1 MPLLKDGKLV
11 DYLWQFVEDNSDLPE
26 NGDIVVSLNRWFE
39 DNDELG
45 GRDGLVGV
53 KLNSDQSPA
62 QLVDALDRIA
72 LIAVDFPAF
81 TDGRSY
87 SSARLL
93 RERYGYQGQI
103 RATGEVLLDQYGF
116 MLRCGID
123 EVQISDIDDASE
135 WLSAASKM
143 SRHYQPAADGVSA
156 IWAKRH
162 AAA

>member
-11 DYLWQFVEDNSDLPE
+11 EDTWRFVEDDNDVPQD
-26 NGDIVVSLNRWFE
+26 GAVIVSLNRWLE
-39 DNDELG
+39 GNGDLI
-45 GRDGLVGV
+45 GRDDPVGV
-53 KLNSDQSPA
+53 KLRSDQSPA
-62 QLVDALDRIA
+62 QLIDGLDRIA
-72 LIAVDFPAF
+72 LVAVDFPVF

-123 EVQISDIDDASE
+123 EIQISDADDVLE
-135 WLSAASKM
+135 WLSAASIM

-156 IWAKRH
+156 IWARRH